1 MKLYLHKLVNF
12 YRNLK
17 IRYKFFLVMALVLIT
32 TIPALSYMFISQSE
46 QLLIQSLEDR
56 VELLNQNFSVLTR
69 NSLQENSFTFLQG
82 MVRDSASRQKEIR
95 AFVITNGKGVIIAS
109 SNETMFPLFGN
120 FTETGA
126 GDLFRAGKNISRR
139 LSRERLIQ
147 SLYFIH
153 ATTAQDSAL
162 PPESKE
168 VLASLYVSIT
178 TDYLEKSV
186 RNLWFYSLL
195 LTLVFTALAFFTAY
209 RAGMHLAKPITRLAH
224 GVQEIASGNLA
235 VKIQPGNRDEI
246 GQLISDVEKMQS
258 SILQM
263 LFEVN
268 AGKEKI
274 QEYAEHLEDMVKAR
288 TAELRESLEQV
299 QALKNQQDADYY
311 LTTLLVEPLRV
322 NMANNRNVN
331 VQFIVRQKKQFP
343 FRQWTVEIGGDIC
356 IAHSVELGGRQ
367 FTVFLNGDAMGKSIQ
382 GAGGALVLG
391 AVFQSIIE
399 RTRMNAAVKSLAP
412 ADWIKATFLELS
424 RVFLSFDGATYA
436 SLVLGAV
443 DEEDGKMYHINAD
456 HPPLVLYRNGRSEF
470 MDSEN
475 RLRKLGFA
483 IPENTVIVR
492 ETALAAHDII
502 IAGSDGRD
510 DLILKSFPD
519 GHEINEDEGQFLKRV
534 QEANGNLSEILNRI
548 LATGQLTDDL
558 SLLRIH
564 FGA

>member
-1 MKLYLHKLVNF
+1 MKSSYNKLVNF

-32 TIPALSYMFISQSE
+32 AIPALSYMFISQSE

-95 AFVITNGKGVIIAS
+95 AFVITNGNGVILAS

-139 LSRERLIQ
+139 LGRDRLIQ

-153 ATTAQDSAL
+153 AATAQDST
-162 PPESKE
+162 PPPDGKE

-186 RNLWFYSLL
+186 RNLWFFSLL

-224 GVQEIASGNLA
+224 EVQEIASGNLA

-246 GQLISDVEKMQS
+246 GQLISDVERMQS

-356 IAHSVELGGRQ
+356 IAHSVELAGRQ

-399 RTRMNAAVKSLAP
+399 RTRMNATVKSLAP

-443 DEEDGKMYHINAD
+443 DEENGKMYHINAD
-456 HPPLVLYRNGRSEF
+456 HPPLVLFRNGRSEF

-483 IPENTVIVR
+483 IPENTVVVR
-492 ETALAAHDII
+492 ETALVPHDII

-510 DLILKSFPD
+510 DLILKSSPD

-534 QEANGNLSEILNRI
+534 QEANGNLAEILNRI

-558 SLLRIH
+558 SLLRIR
-564 FGA
+564 FGD